1 MRRGTGTSTPKRVRV
16 PDLTGGGETPFT
28 RSANKT
34 DGDETEMSKQ
44 WPAPLPSLWA
54 TICECCL
61 GINQSQLQRADPLR
75 RLEFLVSSAGPMDL
89 LILSLLPALGEHRL
103 HVREGNSYI
112 QHACIMYDGNMQPM
126 HGAETLLASQGMRGL
141 MYSVMY
147 DAQKHCSPHHEPP
160 FMTSSMG

>member
-1 MRRGTGTSTPKRVRV
+1 MNAASESINPSCNG
-16 PDLTGGGETPFT
+16 LTRFVDW
-28 RSANKT
+28 S
-34 DGDETEMSKQ
+34 
-44 WPAPLPSLWA
+44 
-54 TICECCL
+54 
-61 GINQSQLQRADPLR
+61 
-75 RLEFLVSSAGPMDL
+75 FLVSSAVPMDL
-89 LILSLLPALGEHRL
+89 LILSLLPALGERRL

>member
-1 MRRGTGTSTPKRVRV
+1 MARRLLRGS
-16 PDLTGGGETPFT
+16 F
-28 RSANKT
+28 ANKT
-34 DGDETEMSKQ
+34 DGDETEMPKQ
-44 WPAPLPSLWA
+44 WPAPPVA
-54 TICECCL
+54 L
-61 GINQSQLQRADPLR
+61 GDHLSVNAAASESNQSQLQRADPLR
-75 RLEFLVSSAGPMDL
+75 RLEFLVSSAVPMDL